1 MKERRVIEI
10 NDYHGDMSLTL
21 HTKYGDLRVDIEKA
35 ENNGKDS
42 ANISFFPAGAEG
54 DGFDIARVVPHEN
67 GDIEALTFA
76 NVFEEDATGRFI
88 ISKDDI
94 DRAFY
99 LEKYAEED
107 DNNG

>member
-1 MKERRVIEI
+1 MKEKRVIEI

-35 ENNGKDS
+35 ENSENDS

-54 DGFDIARVVPHEN
+54 DGFDIARVFPHEN
-67 GDIEALTFA
+67 GDIEALTFT
-76 NVFEEDATGRFI
+76 NVFEETATGGFI

-99 LEKYAEED
+99 LGKYAEESTG
-107 DNNG
+107 NE

>member
-35 ENNGKDS
+35 ENNEKDS

-54 DGFDIARVVPHEN
+54 DGFDIARAIPKRN
-67 GDIEALTFA
+67 GDIEVLTFTD
-76 NVFEEDATGRFI
+76 VYSEDPTNSHI
-88 ISKDDI
+88 INKDDI

-99 LEKYAEED
+99 LGKYAEEVV
-107 DNNG
+107 NNG